1 MIDMNELESN
11 NNSDIQLLGQGL
23 NREQRSLLTP
33 LVNISNAITLILQM
47 LKDIDAEGLTIS
59 LKLGGLK
66 LPFSFTVKLNK
77 K

>member
-1 MIDMNELESN
+1 MIDMNELESK

-59 LKLGGLK
+59 MKLGGLK